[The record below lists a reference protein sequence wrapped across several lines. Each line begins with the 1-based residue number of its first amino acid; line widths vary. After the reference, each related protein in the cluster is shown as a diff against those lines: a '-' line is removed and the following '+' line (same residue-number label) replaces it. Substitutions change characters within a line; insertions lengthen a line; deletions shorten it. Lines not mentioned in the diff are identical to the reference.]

1 MGWRCL
7 SEMMTALRQTPLI
20 CQIDMTAFTG
30 VMFVLLFA
38 MIFANPYGMCRG
50 VGVDLPRIDH
60 PSPMPGADRDDALI
74 VGIMRDGKV
83 FFGNDQVACGELSGK
98 IAQRLTYATEN
109 IYVKADARA
118 KYGAVKAALDGIW
131 SAGVQQVGIMTER
144 RQGRA
149 R

>member
-1 MGWRCL
+1 
-7 SEMMTALRQTPLI
+7 MTALRQTPLI

-30 VMFVLLFA
+30 VMFVLLFV
-38 MIFANPYGMCRG
+38 MIFANPYAICRG

-83 FFGNDQVACGELSGK
+83 FFGNDQVARGELSGK
-98 IAQRLTYATEN
+98 VAQRLAYATERK

-118 KYGAVKAALDGIW
+118 RYGAVKAALDGIW
-131 SAGVQQVGIMTER
+131 SAGVQLVGIMTER